1 MAKDGCSEE
10 RQLVSAA
17 HLLEV
22 WAGPRGKRKY
32 MNYETLTTFTARDAK
47 TRFGEVL
54 DEALGHPVG
63 ITRHDRL
70 TAYVVSKRDFDSLVS
85 RVQELEDQLW
95 LARADAARK
104 EGFASA
110 DEVQALLSDSRNSP
124 TNEPKTANNQTGPEG
139 LRKA

>member
-1 MAKDGCSEE
+1 
-10 RQLVSAA
+10 
-17 HLLEV
+17 
-22 WAGPRGKRKY
+22 
-32 MNYETLTTFTARDAK
+32 MNHETLTIFTARDAK

-70 TAYVVSKRDFDSLVS
+70 TAYVVSKRDFDGLVS

-95 LARADAARK
+95 LARAEAARN

-110 DEVQALLSDSRNSP
+110 DEVQAFLRDNRNLVV
-124 TNEPKTANNQTGPEG
+124 NEPETGNDQAGHEG